1 MKFIQL
7 YKKALLIS
15 TLVLLSACS
24 SEESLTASILDTTK
38 PQQSE
43 LDVWIGQIYL
53 TPYNIEVLYKWNQ
66 NLVDGNRYLYPPTQT
81 KIKPALE
88 IVQRIWLNTYTTI
101 GGSKFV
107 KLIAPRQLVLV
118 GGVNLNSTGTK
129 TLGEAE
135 GGQRITLFETD
146 YVDKTDRESVKQFI
160 HTIQHEYIHILNQH
174 KPFDEKSFAKITPTG
189 YTANWYETKDAEANE
204 EGFITAY
211 AKSNIIEDFAEMAS
225 MMLVNSKDEYEAI
238 IAGITNPKAQSDIR
252 AKEALVVKYFK
263 EAFNIDFYKLRAE
276 AEKNTA
282 DVIAGN

>member
-1 MKFIQL
+1 M
-7 YKKALLIS
+7 
-15 TLVLLSACS
+15 
-24 SEESLTASILDTTK
+24 
-38 PQQSE
+38 
-43 LDVWIGQIYL
+43 
-53 TPYNIEVLYKWNQ
+53 
-66 NLVDGNRYLYPPTQT
+66 
-81 KIKPALE
+81 
-88 IVQRIWLNTYTTI
+88 
-101 GGSKFV
+101 
-107 KLIAPRQLVLV
+107 IAPRQLVLV

-174 KPFDEKSFAKITPTG
+174 KPFDEKSFNKITPTG
-189 YTANWYETKDAEANE
+189 YTANWYETTNAEANE

-238 IAGITNPKAQSDIR
+238 IAGITSTKAQSDIR

-263 EAFNIDFYKLRAE
+263 EAFNMDFYELRDE

-282 DVIAGN
+282 DVIAGH

>member
-1 MKFIQL
+1 MKFIYH
-7 YKKALLIS
+7 YKKVLLMV
-15 TLVLLSACS
+15 TLATLSACS
-24 SEESLTASILDTTK
+24 SESPLTASILDTKK
-38 PQQSE
+38 PTQSE
-43 LDVWIGQIYL
+43 LDVWIEKSYL
-53 TPYNIEVLYKWNQ
+53 TPYNIEVLYKWDQ
-66 NLVDGNRYLYPPTQT
+66 NTVDGNRYLYPPTQSQIT
-81 KIKPALE
+81 PALE
-88 IVQRIWLNTYTTI
+88 IVQRIWINTYTTI
-101 GGSKFV
+101 GGTDFV

-118 GGVNLNSTGTK
+118 GGVSLNSTGTK

-146 YVDKTDRESVKQFI
+146 YVDKTNRESVKQFI

-189 YTANWYETKDAEANE
+189 YTANWYETTDKVANE

-225 MMLVNSKDEYEAI
+225 MMLVNSKAEYEAI
-238 IAGITNPKAQSDIR
+238 IAGIKNPKAKSDIR
-252 AKEALVVKYFK
+252 TKEALVVKYFK
-263 EAFNIDFYKLRAE
+263 EAFNMDFYKLRDE